1 MESGWLISY
10 IVLWAITLLLVVVV
24 LAHSRLLGLL
34 HYRFGPAAAR
44 PLADGPD
51 IGTKLK
57 EISGIDVNSEKW
69 AMSFPSDSE
78 LVLVFVSPQ
87 CSTCNEILPHI
98 RDFSRTESSIKVV
111 LISIIDDIG
120 MNRAYVGYRKL
131 EKMTYIYNEKLS
143 DELNIEAIPYALYL
157 NKKGE
162 VVAKG
167 LVNNYENLKGL
178 KKIAKNKP
186 IKTLGMN

>member
-51 IGTKLK
+51 IDTKLK
-57 EISGIDVNSEKW
+57 EISGIDINSEKW

>member
-1 MESGWLISY
+1 MEGGWLISY
-10 IVLWAITLLLVVVV
+10 IVLWAITLLLVIVV

-57 EISGIDVNSEKW
+57 EISGINVNSEKW
-69 AMSFPSDSE
+69 AMSFPADSE

-87 CSTCNEILPHI
+87 CSTCNALLPHI
-98 RDFSRTESSIKVV
+98 SDFSRAESSIKVV
-111 LISIIDDIG
+111 LMSTIDDVG
-120 MNRAYVGYRKL
+120 MNRAYVGYRNL
-131 EKMTYIYNEKLS
+131 EKMTYIFNEKLS
-143 DELNIEAIPYALYL
+143 EELNIEATPYALYI

-162 VVAKG
+162 VAAKG
-167 LVNNYENLKGL
+167 LVNNYENLNGL
-178 KKIAKNKP
+178 KKAAENKP
-186 IKTLGMN
+186 VKTVSIN

>member
-1 MESGWLISY
+1 METGWLISY
-10 IVLWAITLLLVVVV
+10 VILWAITILLVVVV

-51 IGTKLK
+51 IGTQIK
-57 EISGIDVNSEKW
+57 EIFGLNVNNERWS
-69 AMSFPSDSE
+69 MNFPAKME
-78 LVLVFVSPQ
+78 LVLIFISPQ

-98 RDFSRTESSIKVV
+98 ADFALTEKSLNVV
-111 LISIIDDIG
+111 LMSIIDDVG
-120 MNRAYVGYRKL
+120 MNRAYVAYKNL
-131 EKMTYIYNEKLS
+131 DKMTYLINEKLS

-157 NKKGE
+157 NTEGIL
-162 VVAKG
+162 VAKG

-178 KKIAKNKP
+178 KKIAQKVSQSKYVK
-186 IKTLGMN
+186 I